1 MQTGPAR
8 SGGTRHTSRT
18 YLITRRGSGTVVA
31 PRAGEEQPS
40 RSEIA
45 ATPPARFNLRTLA
58 IAPRRDAHPDAYGA
72 AGHVARALRAEP
84 PDTRPRFDFR
94 YGAPDLSAFPRRAWR
109 AAVQAALSEAPDAA
123 LNYGDPRG
131 VAWLR
136 RELASYLDRTRG
148 TYVAPDA
155 MLTTSGTV
163 QAMALLC
170 QTMRASGARRIAV
183 EDPGW
188 PAQSEAVRRAGLQP
202 VAVPVDRDGMD
213 VDALAAADPD
223 AVFLT
228 PAHQFPT
235 GTVLGPDRRAAL
247 LAWAHERGA
256 IVFEDDYDA
265 EYRYDREPVSTLQG
279 RMPDHVAYAGSV
291 SKTLAPGLRLGWLAA
306 PPWLITDLTAAQRA
320 DHRLGSVL
328 NELALAHLLATG
340 EFDRHLRRTRQRYRQ
355 RARRTHGGTG
365 ARPPRRAG
373 RPASPPGCTRSS
385 SFPPGSR
392 RRTLSPALAPAASD
406 SFRWPSFEP

>member
-1 MQTGPAR
+1 MTRIRTPTARPA
-8 SGGTRHTSRT
+8 TS
-18 YLITRRGSGTVVA
+18 
-31 PRAGEEQPS
+31 
-40 RSEIA
+40 
-45 ATPPARFNLRTLA
+45 
-58 IAPRRDAHPDAYGA
+58 
-72 AGHVARALRAEP
+72 RALRAEP

-136 RELASYLDRTRG
+136 RELASYLNRTRG

-183 EDPGW
+183 EDPGC

-202 VAVPVDRDGMD
+202 VAVAVDRDGMD

-235 GTVLGPDRRAAL
+235 GTVLGPDRRLAL
-247 LAWAHERGA
+247 LAWAQERGA

-340 EFDRHLRRTRQRYRQ
+340 EFDRHLRRTRQRCRQ
-355 RARRTHGGTG
+355 RRDALMEALARDLPDARVTG
-365 ARPPRRAG
+365 VAAGLHALVELPAGIKEADAVARARARGIGLVSLAELRAG
-373 RPASPPGCTRSS
+373 DARAA
-385 SFPPGSR
+385 
-392 RRTLSPALAPAASD
+392 PALLLSYAASSEAEIQRGVRELAHAIGD
-406 SFRWPSFEP
+406 VEARAS

>member
-1 MQTGPAR
+1 MTRIRTSTARPA
-8 SGGTRHTSRT
+8 TS
-18 YLITRRGSGTVVA
+18 L
-31 PRAGEEQPS
+31 
-40 RSEIA
+40 
-45 ATPPARFNLRTLA
+45 
-58 IAPRRDAHPDAYGA
+58 
-72 AGHVARALRAEP
+72 ALRAEP

-109 AAVQAALSEAPDAA
+109 AAVHAALSEAPDAA

-136 RELASYLDRTRG
+136 RELASYLNRTRG

-235 GTVLGPDRRAAL
+235 GTVLGPDRRFAL
-247 LAWAHERGA
+247 LAWAQERGA

-355 RARRTHGGTG
+355 RRDVLVEALARDLPDARVTG
-365 ARPPRRAG
+365 VAAGLHALVELPAGIEEADAVARARARGIGLVSLAELRAVTPGRPPRCSSATPRRPRRRSNGACGSSRMRSGTSKRA
-373 RPASPPGCTRSS
+373 PASSPRS
-385 SFPPGSR
+385 GGLCASR
-392 RRTLSPALAPAASD
+392 RRQARARS
-406 SFRWPSFEP
+406 